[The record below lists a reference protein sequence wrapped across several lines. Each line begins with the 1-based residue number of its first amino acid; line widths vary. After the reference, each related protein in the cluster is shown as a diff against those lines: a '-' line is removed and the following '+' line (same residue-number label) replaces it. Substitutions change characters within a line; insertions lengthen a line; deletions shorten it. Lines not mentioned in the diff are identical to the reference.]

1 MLKIKELTKKFNDF
15 TALDRVSITIEK
27 GHVYGLLGPNGAGK
41 TTLIKHICG
50 IYRQNSG
57 EIELDG
63 EPVFENPKVKERIVY
78 ISDDL
83 FFFTQ
88 YTILDMAKYYERLYP
103 NWSWD
108 RFNKLRE
115 IFPLDLKKRIAKF
128 SKGMQKQA
136 AFWLSVCT
144 IPDLLLLDEPVDG
157 LDPVMR
163 RKVWNIILQD
173 VLEREVTVLISSHNL
188 RELEDVCDRVGIL
201 HNGKLIL
208 NQELDSMKSTVHKIQ
223 LAYPKPVTEKTTNQ
237 LFETVSETGIVPD
250 PAHDDNAAYKPA
262 GNAVDNPVL
271 PEDMNIL
278 HRSVTGSIM
287 ILIVRGDREEILS
300 RLRQTEPLVL
310 DILPL
315 TLEEIFI
322 YEVGD
327 LGYEIQDII
336 V

>member
-1 MLKIKELTKKFNDF
+1 MLEIKEITKKFDDF
-15 TALDRVSITIEK
+15 TALDHVSLTIEA
-27 GHVYGLLGPNGAGK
+27 GHVYGLIGPNGAGK

-50 IYRQNSG
+50 VYRQTGG

-63 EPVFENPKVKERIVY
+63 RPVYENPDVKKRISY

-88 YTILDMAKYYERLYP
+88 YSIMDMAKYFERIYP
-103 NWSWD
+103 NWSWERFD
-108 RFNKLRE
+108 RLRAV
-115 IFPLDLKKRIAKF
+115 FSLDPKKRIVKF

-144 IPDLLLLDEPVDG
+144 MPDLLLLDEPVDG

-163 RKVWNIILQD
+163 REVWNIIIAD
-173 VLEREVTVLISSHNL
+173 VLERKTTVLISSHNL
-188 RELEDVCDRVGIL
+188 RELEDVCDWVGIL

-208 NQELDSMKSTVHKIQ
+208 NKELDSMKSSVHKIQ
-223 LAYPKPVTEKTTNQ
+223 LAYPGLEPGREQPLTQLPILSKKLNTEK
-237 LFETVSETGIVPD
+237 L
-250 PAHDDNAAYKPA
+250 
-262 GNAVDNPVL
+262 
-271 PEDMNIL
+271 NIL
-278 HRSVTGSIM
+278 HSTVSGSIM
-287 ILIVRGDREEILS
+287 VLIIRGDFEEIMLQ
-300 RLRQTEPLVL
+300 LRETNPVVL
-310 DILPL
+310 DVLPL

-327 LGYEIQDII
+327 FGYEIKDII